1 METPNRIADTV
12 FIFLDD
18 IRQPPSDDSWVV
30 VRTTPEAYET
40 IRRLTKMGVDM
51 VVSLDH
57 DLGQD
62 EHGNNLDSGYD
73 LLNWLEKDI
82 ATDDQF
88 RPSIAFK
95 IHSANPV
102 GRQNMDRA
110 IGAIYRRLG
119 CSN

>member
-1 METPNRIADTV
+1 METPKTSDAV

-18 IRQPPSDDSWVV
+18 IRQPPSDSWVV

-40 IRRLTKMGVDM
+40 IRRLTKMKVTM

-57 DLGQD
+57 DLGED
-62 EHGNNLDSGYD
+62 TETGYD

-82 ATDDQF
+82 ATDESF
-88 RPSIAFK
+88 RPDIVFQ

-102 GRQNMDRA
+102 GRDNMARA
-110 IGAIYRRLG
+110 IRAINKRL
-119 CSN
+119 S

>member
-1 METPNRIADTV
+1 MDKPKTSDSV

-18 IRQPPSDDSWVV
+18 IRQPPSDSWVV

-40 IRRLTKMGVDM
+40 IRRLTKMGITM

-57 DLGQD
+57 DLGEDKEGQA
-62 EHGNNLDSGYD
+62 LPSGYD

-82 ATDDQF
+82 ATDERF
-88 RPSIAFK
+88 RPDIVFQ

-102 GRQNMDRA
+102 GRDNMARA
-110 IGAIYRRLG
+110 IKAINKRL
-119 CSN
+119 S